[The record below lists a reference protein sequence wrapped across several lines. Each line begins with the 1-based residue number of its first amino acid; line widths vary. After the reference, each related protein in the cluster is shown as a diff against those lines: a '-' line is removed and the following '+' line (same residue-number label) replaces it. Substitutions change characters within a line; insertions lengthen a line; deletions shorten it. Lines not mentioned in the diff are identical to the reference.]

1 MWYGKVMTD
10 RNPQLNWE
18 RLLDGGKYTLQLDE
32 IGWQRGLNDLRA
44 KVHYEADRR
53 LGIAH
58 THKVD
63 AWTLEI
69 WAEQCRVKLTAGTCT
84 CGTQPWEG
92 HIISCAKIKR
102 PDLQQAPAPTRP
114 APQPWPQFASNTA
127 GQPPA
132 AEELAPTSEDYEPLT
147 PEEEEA
153 LLGPCTCGQSPKCL
167 PTCARFS

>member
-1 MWYGKVMTD
+1 MAD

-18 RLLDGGKYTLQLDE
+18 RLLDGNTYTLKLTD
-32 IGWQRGLNDLRA
+32 IGWKRGLNDLRA

-63 AWTLEI
+63 AWTLEF
-69 WAEQCRVKLTAGTCT
+69 WAEHCQVKLAAGTCT

-92 HIISCAKIKR
+92 HIITCAKIKR
-102 PDLQQAPAPTRP
+102 PDLQQAPAPVRP
-114 APQPWPQFASNTA
+114 IPEPWPQFATTANA

-132 AEELAPTSEDYEPLT
+132 ALSPAAEEDYEPLT
-147 PEEEEA
+147 QEEEDA
-153 LLGPCTCGQSPKCL
+153 LLGPCTCGQSPTCL
-167 PTCARFS
+167 PSCARFA